1 MKKVLQK
8 HHSASDY
15 LFPEFF
21 TSLYNAVFW
30 YCFWR
35 WLFYLNVWR
44 WSSIFLY
51 MFLCNFIFFLNLLIL
66 LNRSLFSLFYPHIW
80 KFCTSVLYSFHS
92 TKFRWFNI
100 KIVLVKKGW
109 SNLRTNNVWLKEKC
123 SGYYPLKRYI

>member
-35 WLFYLNVWR
+35 WLFTW
-44 WSSIFLY
+44 
-51 MFLCNFIFFLNLLIL
+51 MFEDDLQYFYTCFYVTSYCFLNLLIL

-123 SGYYPLKRYI
+123 LGYYPLKRYI